1 VKNNLQDRTNTR
13 MSYETYAYL
22 RSLIEDQQK
31 KLEKEFQTAC
41 KYIPSEMVRGNKLSG
56 RDKAH
61 KIFLESSNQL
71 DEINKELKDAAAS
84 TYKDHP
90 NPEMKRF
97 WGLS

>member
-1 VKNNLQDRTNTR
+1 MKAETTIR
-13 MSYETYAYL
+13 MPYDTYAYL

-41 KYIPSEMVRGNKLSG
+41 GYIPSESAWGNKETG

-61 KIFLESSNQL
+61 KIFSKSSSQL
-71 DEINKELKDAAAS
+71 DRMKKELTAAAAS

-90 NPEMKRF
+90 NTEMRKF
-97 WGLS
+97 WGLNE